1 MSPAEQF
8 QQRHRA
14 LQGVPRVSILLYQS
28 NVVNYVLTETI
39 PGSVLVQTN
48 GSNCRSV
55 RALSLVALFV
65 HSAAVVRAEL
75 ELGLSPV

>member
-1 MSPAEQF
+1 MLGC
-8 QQRHRA
+8 QR
-14 LQGVPRVSILLYQS
+14 
-28 NVVNYVLTETI
+28 NVVKYVLMGVI